1 MEDYNMSEKIPNI
14 HPGEILEEEFLK
26 PLNISAYRLAKE
38 THIPP
43 TRISEILKHRR
54 RITADTALRFSKYF
68 SNSPEFWLGIQTEYD
83 LREEQLKQKFDIDS
97 IKPVDIA
104 TTIS

>member
-1 MEDYNMSEKIPNI
+1 MEGNNMSEKISNI
-14 HPGEILEEEFLK
+14 HPGEILEEDFLK

-54 RITADTALRFSKYF
+54 RISADTALRFSKYF
-68 SNSPEFWLGIQTEYD
+68 GNSPDFWLGIQIEYD
-83 LREEQLKQKFDIDS
+83 LREEQEKNKSDIDS
-97 IKPVDIA
+97 IK
-104 TTIS
+104 TIEVAV